1 MEIKEIVSY
10 FLNPNSNILEVTFRT
25 IDDEDDS
32 IRTDNIDY
40 SIVKEYGFS
49 VEVEYDITE
58 EMDEDELWEKNYIVE
73 LDEDELTSFLNEYY
87 EVNPTSL
94 PKSELY

>member
-10 FLNPNSNILEVTFRT
+10 FLNPNSNTLEVTFRT

-40 SIVKEYGFS
+40 SIVEEYGFS
-49 VEVEYDITE
+49 VETEYDITE
-58 EMDEDELWEKNYIVE
+58 DIDEDELWEKNYIVE
-73 LDEDELTSFLNEYY
+73 LDEEELTSFLNEYY
-87 EVNPTSL
+87 EVNPKLL
-94 PKSELY
+94 PKAELY

>member
-10 FLNPNSNILEVTFRT
+10 FLNPTSNILEVTFRT

-40 SIVKEYGFS
+40 SIVEEYGFS
-49 VEVEYDITE
+49 VETEYDITE

-73 LDEDELTSFLNEYY
+73 LDEEELTSFLNEYY

>member
-10 FLNPNSNILEVTFRT
+10 FLNPTSNILEVTFRT

-58 EMDEDELWEKNYIVE
+58 EIDEDELWEKNYIVE
-73 LDEDELTSFLNEYY
+73 LDEEELTSFLNEYY
-87 EVNPTSL
+87 EVNPKSL

>member
-25 IDDEDDS
+25 IDDDDDF
-32 IRTDNIDY
+32 IRTDNINY

-87 EVNPTSL
+87 EVNPKSL
-94 PKSELY
+94 PKAELY

>member
-10 FLNPNSNILEVTFRT
+10 FLNPTSNILEVTFRT

-40 SIVKEYGFS
+40 SIVEEYGFS
-49 VEVEYDITE
+49 VETEYDITE

-73 LDEDELTSFLNEYY
+73 LDEEELTSFLNEYY
-87 EVNPTSL
+87 EVNPKSL

>member
-87 EVNPTSL
+87 EVNPKSL
-94 PKSELY
+94 PKAELY

>member
-10 FLNPNSNILEVTFRT
+10 FLNPTSNILEVTFRT

-40 SIVKEYGFS
+40 SIVEEYGFL

-58 EMDEDELWEKNYIVE
+58 DIDEDELWEKNYIVE
-73 LDEDELTSFLNEYY
+73 LDEEELTSFLNEYY
-87 EVNPTSL
+87 EVNPKSL

>member
-10 FLNPNSNILEVTFRT
+10 FLNPTSNILEVTFRT

-73 LDEDELTSFLNEYY
+73 LDEEELTSFLNEYY
-87 EVNPTSL
+87 EVNPKSL

>member
-40 SIVKEYGFS
+40 SIVEEYGFS
-49 VEVEYDITE
+49 VETEYDITE
-58 EMDEDELWEKNYIVE
+58 DIDEDELWEKNYIVE
-73 LDEDELTSFLNEYY
+73 LDEEELTSFLNEYY
-87 EVNPTSL
+87 EVNPKLL
-94 PKSELY
+94 PKAELY

>member
-10 FLNPNSNILEVTFRT
+10 FLNPTSNILEVTFRT

-40 SIVKEYGFS
+40 SIVEEYGFS
-49 VEVEYDITE
+49 VEAEYDITE
-58 EMDEDELWEKNYIVE
+58 DIDEDELWEKNYIVE
-73 LDEDELTSFLNEYY
+73 LDEEELTSFLNEYY
-87 EVNPTSL
+87 EVNPKSL

>member
-10 FLNPNSNILEVTFRT
+10 FLNPNSNTLEVTFRT

-40 SIVKEYGFS
+40 SIVEEYGFS
-49 VEVEYDITE
+49 VEAEYDITE
-58 EMDEDELWEKNYIVE
+58 DIDEDELWEKNYIVE
-73 LDEDELTSFLNEYY
+73 LDEEELTSFLNEYY
-87 EVNPTSL
+87 EVNPKLL
-94 PKSELY
+94 PKAELY

>member
-10 FLNPNSNILEVTFRT
+10 FLNPTSNILEVTFRT

-32 IRTDNIDY
+32 IRTANIDY
-40 SIVKEYGFS
+40 SIVEEYGFL
-49 VEVEYDITE
+49 VETEYDITE
-58 EMDEDELWEKNYIVE
+58 DIDEDELWEKNYIVE
-73 LDEDELTSFLNEYY
+73 LDEEELTSFLNEYY
-87 EVNPTSL
+87 EVNPKSL

>member
-10 FLNPNSNILEVTFRT
+10 FLNPTSNTLEVTFRT

-40 SIVKEYGFS
+40 SIVEEYGFS

>member
-25 IDDEDDS
+25 IDDDDDF
-32 IRTDNIDY
+32 IRTDNINY
-40 SIVKEYGFS
+40 SIVDEYGFS

-58 EMDEDELWEKNYIVE
+58 DIDEDELWEKNYIVE

>member
-10 FLNPNSNILEVTFRT
+10 FLNLNSNILEVTFRT

-87 EVNPTSL
+87 EVNPKSL
-94 PKSELY
+94 PKAELY

>member
-10 FLNPNSNILEVTFRT
+10 FLNPTSNILEVTFRT

-40 SIVKEYGFS
+40 SIVEEYGFL
-49 VEVEYDITE
+49 VETEYDITE
-58 EMDEDELWEKNYIVE
+58 DIDEDELWEKNYIVE
-73 LDEDELTSFLNEYY
+73 LDEEELTSFLNEYY
-87 EVNPTSL
+87 EVNPKSL

>member
-10 FLNPNSNILEVTFRT
+10 FLNPTSNILEVTFRT

-40 SIVKEYGFS
+40 SIVEEYGFS

-73 LDEDELTSFLNEYY
+73 LDEEELTSFLNEYY
-87 EVNPTSL
+87 EVNPKSL

>member
-87 EVNPTSL
+87 EVNPTSI

>member
-10 FLNPNSNILEVTFRT
+10 FLNPTSNTLEVTFRT

-40 SIVKEYGFS
+40 SIVEEYGFL
-49 VEVEYDITE
+49 VETEYDITE
-58 EMDEDELWEKNYIVE
+58 DIDEDELWEKNYIVE
-73 LDEDELTSFLNEYY
+73 LDEEELTSFLNEYY
-87 EVNPTSL
+87 EVNPKSL

>member
-25 IDDEDDS
+25 IDDGDDS

-73 LDEDELTSFLNEYY
+73 LDEEELTSFLNEYY

>member
-58 EMDEDELWEKNYIVE
+58 EIDEDELWEKNYIVE
-73 LDEDELTSFLNEYY
+73 LDEEELTSFLNEYY
-87 EVNPTSL
+87 EVNPKSL

>member
-73 LDEDELTSFLNEYY
+73 LDEEELTSFLNEYY
-87 EVNPTSL
+87 EVNPKSL

>member
-40 SIVKEYGFS
+40 SIVEEYGFS

-73 LDEDELTSFLNEYY
+73 LDEEELTSFLNEYY

>member
-40 SIVKEYGFS
+40 SIVEEYGFS

-73 LDEDELTSFLNEYY
+73 LDEEELTSFLNEYY
-87 EVNPTSL
+87 EVNPKSL